1 MPGAR
6 PFWILGQLEAGLA
19 SGDLAGKIVVIN
31 GKLVSELCSGPAS
44 DCKTHLLELP
54 QLQITAS
61 DEPFIQAA
69 WDAAIGGPA
78 GPMTFRV
85 GGDGSLDFLGALGSV
100 PDAPMSVDQLI
111 STTAPAG
118 RLVAVHGWL
127 VDATR
132 VALLVLTGGAPPTD
146 GTTPARQWVSVE
158 PAPEMARS
166 LGPTGEPDTFV
177 VRRANGGWRLEGRYA
192 AFVPTRARRVK
203 TT

>member
-1 MPGAR
+1 MVAVVAIAVLGGRLSGNDVATSPAALPGSGAITG
-6 PFWILGQLEAGLA
+6 PAASLAPSAAGSPTVLDPGQLEAALA

-127 VDATR
+127 ADR
-132 VALLVLTGGAPPTD
+132 DP
-146 GTTPARQWVSVE
+146 
-158 PAPEMARS
+158 RS
-166 LGPTGEPDTFV
+166 RCLC
-177 VRRANGGWRLEGRYA
+177 
-192 AFVPTRARRVK
+192 
-203 TT
+203 